1 MTATAAVL
9 FATFLPLLA
18 RDIYRLLLIGIIF
31 GVLCSKLTD
40 LMARMLDPAAYTSF
54 QAVAYAR
61 FDRARADL
69 ILPAAFIIGACLAW
83 IWYKRHTLD
92 ILASA
97 RTGDKPWRRLPARTA
112 DADAHRVAAG
122 RRLDC
127 PRRPTLFFGLLVS
140 ALACRLFPVP
150 YHAIQLPAACLLA
163 CAILI
168 IGQTLFERVFHFAAT
183 LSILIECIGGSV
195 FLYLLLAR
203 KQP

>member
-1 MTATAAVL
+1 MLTVSLLVAVSTALV
-9 FATFLPLLA
+9 
-18 RDIYRLLLIGIIF
+18 G
-31 GVLCSKLTD
+31 
-40 LMARMLDPAAYTSF
+40 
-54 QAVAYAR
+54 
-61 FDRARADL
+61 
-69 ILPAAFIIGACLAW
+69 
-83 IWYKRHTLD
+83 
-92 ILASA
+92 
-97 RTGDKPWRRLPARTA
+97 
-112 DADAHRVAAG
+112 
-122 RRLDC
+122 
-127 PRRPTLFFGLLVS
+127 PTLFFGLLVS